1 MAQELVERW
10 ATRGVRLHRE
20 GLERLGRVVFHVRTW
35 RRAVF
40 NLMQHA
46 VDAMPQGGTLT
57 LRRRRTGSQ
66 IQLEV
71 TETGRGIPEDELP
84 LLFTPWQTTKP
95 EGTGLGLYGVQAIM
109 AAHEGTIAVR
119 STPATGTTFIMTRPS
134 AVTASG

>member
-20 GLERLGRVVFHVRTW
+20 GLERLGQVVCHASPL

-46 VDAMPQGGTLT
+46 VDAMPRGGTLT
-57 LRRRRTGSQ
+57 LQGLRAGSQ

-71 TETGRGIPEDELP
+71 TDTGRGQSGG
-84 LLFTPWQTTKP
+84 QTSQKRAKIL
-95 EGTGLGLYGVQAIM
+95 GTV
-109 AAHEGTIAVR
+109 VN
-119 STPATGTTFIMTRPS
+119 
-134 AVTASG
+134 VCV